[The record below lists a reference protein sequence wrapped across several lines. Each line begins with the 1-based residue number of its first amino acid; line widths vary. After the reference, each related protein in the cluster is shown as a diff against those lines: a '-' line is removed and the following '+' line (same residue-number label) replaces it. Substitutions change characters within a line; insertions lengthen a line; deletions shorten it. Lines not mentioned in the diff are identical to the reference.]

1 MTTLGKILVGLV
13 LLMSLLV
20 VAFLVMDFVG
30 RTNYSD
36 GYKRLAQDL
45 TKERDSHVATI
56 EQRKQ
61 VEAQLNLALAA
72 VQQKL
77 DDAGKERDLA
87 KDQKSKAE
95 QALVAA
101 KAELDKSQNTA
112 KVMQATIENR
122 EAEVKNLDERLKS
135 LVASNAKM
143 IDENKE
149 LSKKKIEFEIAFDSA
164 KERNTNLMAQYQ
176 ELLKQFEA
184 YRLGDGAKMRAGLA
198 RNPPPEDVKGTI
210 KGVADK
216 DGLVTINLGS
226 DSGLARDHT
235 LEVYRLKPSPQ
246 YVGMVRILEV
256 RPNEAVGKLTLRR
269 GTVQVGDEVASEI
282 VSKR

>member
-13 LLMSLLV
+13 LLLSLFV
-20 VAFLVMDFVG
+20 VAAITVDFVG
-30 RTNYSD
+30 RT
-36 GYKRLAQDL
+36 KRQVVIDRLENDL
-45 TKERDSHVATI
+45 KKSQSSYEAAG

-61 VEAQLNLALAA
+61 MEGQLNVTLAA
-72 VQQKL
+72 TQQKL
-77 DDAGKERDLA
+77 DDASKERDLA
-87 KDQKSKAE
+87 KEQRAKAD
-95 QALVAA
+95 QALIAA
-101 KAELDKSQNTA
+101 KQEQDKLQNTA
-112 KVMQATIENR
+112 KQLQATIENR

-135 LVASNAKM
+135 LVASNAKL

-164 KERNTNLMAQYQ
+164 KERNTNLMQQYQ

-198 RNPPPEDVKGTI
+198 RNPPPEDIKGSI

-235 LEVYRLKPSPQ
+235 LEVYRLKPAPQ